1 MKNIN
6 IKEEL
11 SSYNLLYQENNN
23 SYFLDLELSNSNS
36 SLNDQLDELNK
47 QLNSIFNKTTNITTA
62 FNQGNAQVV
71 EQMNIFDN
79 KMKDIIDNE

>member
-36 SLNDQLDELNK
+36 SLNDQLDELSG
-47 QLNSIFNKTTNITTA
+47 QLNNIFNKTTNITTA
-62 FNQGNAQVV
+62 FNQGNNQVV

-79 KMKDIIDNE
+79 KMEDIINNE

>member
-11 SSYNLLYQENNN
+11 SSYNLFYQENE
-23 SYFLDLELSNSNS
+23 SFDFIDLELSNSNC

-47 QLNSIFNKTTNITTA
+47 QLNSIFNKASNITTA
-62 FNQGNAQVV
+62 FNQGNDQVV